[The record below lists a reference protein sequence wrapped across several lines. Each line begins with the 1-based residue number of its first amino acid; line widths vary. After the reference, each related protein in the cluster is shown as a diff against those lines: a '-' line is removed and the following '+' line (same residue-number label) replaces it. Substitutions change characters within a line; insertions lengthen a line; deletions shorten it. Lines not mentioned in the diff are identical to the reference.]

1 MPVDRA
7 AWRRRAVAILILAF
21 AGVLA
26 WLIEAEAMVGF

>member
-7 AWRRRAVAILILAF
+7 AWRRRIVVILFLAF

-26 WLIEAEAMVGF
+26 WLIEAEAVVGV